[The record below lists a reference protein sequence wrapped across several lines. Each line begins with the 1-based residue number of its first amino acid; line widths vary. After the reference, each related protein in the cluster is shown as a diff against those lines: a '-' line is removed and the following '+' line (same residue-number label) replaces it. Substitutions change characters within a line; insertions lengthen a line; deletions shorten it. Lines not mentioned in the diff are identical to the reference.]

1 MKTAFESGLFSY
13 NSVCFLRGFCR
24 RAAPEKAVREETS
37 RQHWTEIYRRE
48 RFFEKMKR
56 FPSVKKNSDFQRAY
70 QTGRSY
76 ASSALVMYVCE
87 NGCRHN
93 RLGVSCSKK
102 IGNSIVRHTFARK
115 MREIFR
121 LNDFRVKQGLDI
133 IIVIRGKANYC
144 TYQQIEQQY
153 LNLLNRHHI
162 LIKDTEEKQKPTV

>member
-13 NSVCFLRGFCR
+13 NSVCFPRGFCG
-24 RAAPEKAVREETS
+24 RAAPENVVREETS
-37 RQHWTEIYRRE
+37 RQHWTEIHRRE

-87 NGCRHN
+87 NGCRYN

-102 IGNSIVRHTFARK
+102 IGNSVVRHTFARK

>member
-1 MKTAFESGLFSY
+1 
-13 NSVCFLRGFCR
+13 
-24 RAAPEKAVREETS
+24 
-37 RQHWTEIYRRE
+37 
-48 RFFEKMKR
+48 MKR

-102 IGNSIVRHTFARK
+102 VGNSVVRHTFARK

-153 LNLLNRHHI
+153 LSLLNRHHI

>member
-13 NSVCFLRGFCR
+13 NSVCFPRGFCR
-24 RAAPEKAVREETS
+24 RAAPEKAVWEETS

-102 IGNSIVRHTFARK
+102 IGNSVVRHTFARK

>member
-13 NSVCFLRGFCR
+13 NSVCFPRGFCG
-24 RAAPEKAVREETS
+24 RAVPENTVREETS
-37 RQHWTEIYRRE
+37 RQHWTEIHRRE

-102 IGNSIVRHTFARK
+102 IGNSVVRHTFARK

>member
-13 NSVCFLRGFCR
+13 NSVCFPRGFCG
-24 RAAPEKAVREETS
+24 RAVPESTVREETS
-37 RQHWTEIYRRE
+37 RQHWTEIHRRE

-87 NGCRHN
+87 NGWRHN

-102 IGNSIVRHTFARK
+102 IGNSVVRHTFARK

-121 LNDFRVKQGLDI
+121 LNYFRVKQGLDI

>member
-13 NSVCFLRGFCR
+13 NSVCFPMGFCG
-24 RAAPEKAVREETS
+24 RAAPEKTDREETS
-37 RQHWTEIYRRE
+37 RQHWTEIHRRE

-102 IGNSIVRHTFARK
+102 IGNSVVRHTFARK

>member
-1 MKTAFESGLFSY
+1 M
-13 NSVCFLRGFCR
+13 
-24 RAAPEKAVREETS
+24 
-37 RQHWTEIYRRE
+37 
-48 RFFEKMKR
+48 
-56 FPSVKKNSDFQRAY
+56 
-70 QTGRSY
+70 
-76 ASSALVMYVCE
+76 
-87 NGCRHN
+87 
-93 RLGVSCSKK
+93 
-102 IGNSIVRHTFARK
+102 RHTFARK

>member
-13 NSVCFLRGFCR
+13 NSVCFPRGFCG
-24 RAAPEKAVREETS
+24 RAAPENAVREETS
-37 RQHWTEIYRRE
+37 RQHWTEIHRRK

-102 IGNSIVRHTFARK
+102 IGNSVVRHTFARK